1 MALFGSIIK
10 RALTIGEKLNREDI
24 SPVQQQQKVLTRLLK
39 TARRTAFGQY
49 YGFKKILKSED
60 LFGEYA
66 NRVPIFDYDK
76 MHDLWWH
83 MSLKGVKDIS
93 WPGKFKYY
101 ALSSGTSGAP
111 SKKIPVTEE
120 MMTAMR
126 KAGLKMFFALNH
138 FDIHPDLFTKPML
151 MLGGTSSLKNQ
162 GGFFMGDLSGINA
175 SKPPFWLR
183 PYYKPGRKIA
193 KIPDWDER
201 ILQIA
206 KEAPNWDIGFIV
218 GIPAWLQLMMEK
230 IISYNGVSNIH
241 EIWPNLAVCVHGGVH
256 FEPYKKG
263 FEQLMAKPLIYMDS
277 YLASEGFIA
286 YQSRPETKAMK
297 LITGNGIYFEF
308 IPFTDDNFDENGEVK
323 EEAQTLNI
331 SQVKQGENYALLI
344 TSCSGTW
351 RYLIG
356 DTVKFTD
363 LEKGEILIT
372 GRTKHYLSV
381 CGEHLSVDNM
391 NQAIQSVEEKL
402 GLNVRE
408 FTVGATPHG
417 RFFAHRWYIG
427 TDKEVDNKKLAE
439 ILDEK
444 LKEVNDDYAVERGA
458 LLKDIE
464 IFTIP
469 NQLFYQWQE
478 EKGKMGGQNKV
489 PRVMKGKLFEEWENF
504 VKTHH
509 QTI

>member
-1 MALFGSIIK
+1 MPIFGTLIR
-10 RALTIGEKLNREDI
+10 RALAVGEKLNREEI
-24 SPVQQQQKVLTRLLK
+24 SPIEQQKRVLTRLLK
-39 TARRTAFGQY
+39 TARKTAFGQY
-49 YGFKKILKSED
+49 YGFKQILNAEDFLNVYSEK
-60 LFGEYA
+60 
-66 NRVPIFDYDK
+66 VPIFDYDR

-120 MMTAMR
+120 MMAAMR
-126 KAGLKMFFALNH
+126 KAGLKMFFALNQ
-138 FDIHPDLFTKPML
+138 FDIPSDLFTKPML
-151 MLGGTSSLKNQ
+151 MLGGTSALKNQ

-183 PYYKPGRKIA
+183 PYYKPGKKIA

-206 KEAPNWDIGFIV
+206 KEAPNWDIGYIV

-230 IISYNGVSNIH
+230 VIEYNGVAHIH

-263 FEQLMAKPLIYMDS
+263 FEQLMAKPLVYMDS

-286 YQSRPETKAMK
+286 YQSRPDTKSMK
-297 LITGNGIYFEF
+297 LITGNGIYYEF
-308 IPFTDDNFDENGEVK
+308 IPFTDDNFDDNGEVREDAK
-323 EEAQTLNI
+323 ALNI
-331 SQVKQGENYALLI
+331 SQVKEGENYALLL

-356 DTVKFTD
+356 DTIKFTD
-363 LEKGEILIT
+363 LERGEILIT

-391 NQAIQSVEEKL
+391 NQAIQSVEEQL

-427 TDKEVDNKKLAE
+427 ADKKVDNKKLGE
-439 ILDEK
+439 ILDAK

-458 LLKDIE
+458 LLRDIE

-478 EKGKMGGQNKV
+478 AKGKMGGQNKV

-504 VKTHH
+504 VKSNH